1 MAKTG
6 SEKASSSMWRMV
18 CSVDNCQVTPR
29 LFGAGQGAM
38 TLSHRARVRAQT
50 LQGAQPKA
58 V

>member
-38 TLSHRARVRAQT
+38 TLAHSLTNLVAFDT
-50 LQGAQPKA
+50 L
-58 V
+58 